1 MDSEENER
9 VKTKYDNIAGIY
21 GVVDLLIPDAW
32 RRRATSFAY
41 DRVLEV
47 GVGTGLNL
55 PYYSDHCQEII
66 GIDVSSRM
74 LDRAREKAA
83 QCKTPVKL
91 EVMDVQDLR
100 LPSGSFDCLVAT
112 FVFCTVPDPIKGLK
126 ECYRVLRPGG
136 RLILLEHMG
145 SDKKVLR
152 RLMNWLNPI
161 AVMLLGDHINRNTAD
176 LVTGARFGTQIMEYL
191 LWDIVRVIV
200 AERTL

>member
-9 VKTKYDNIAGIY
+9 VKTQYDNIAGIY
-21 GVVDLLIPDAW
+21 DVVDLLIPDAW
-32 RRRATSFAY
+32 RRRATGFAY
-41 DRVLEV
+41 GRVLEV

-55 PYYSDHCQEII
+55 PYYLKHCQEIL
-66 GIDVSSRM
+66 GIDVSPRM

-83 QCKTPVKL
+83 QWKTPVKL
-91 EVMDVQDLR
+91 EMMDIQDLP
-100 LPSGSFDCLVAT
+100 LSSGSFDCLIAT
-112 FVFCTVPDPIKGLK
+112 FVFCTVPDPVKGLK
-126 ECYRVLRPGG
+126 ECYRVLKPGG

-176 LVTGARFGTQIMEYL
+176 LVTVAGFRTQIEEHL
-191 LWDIVRVIV
+191 L
-200 AERTL
+200 

>member
-9 VKTKYDNIAGIY
+9 VKTQYDNIAGIY
-21 GVVDLLIPDAW
+21 DVVDLLIPDAW
-32 RRRATSFAY
+32 RRRATGFAY
-41 DRVLEV
+41 CRVLEV

-55 PYYSDHCQEII
+55 PYYLKHCQEIL
-66 GIDVSSRM
+66 GIDVSPRM

-83 QCKTPVKL
+83 QWKTPVKL
-91 EVMDVQDLR
+91 EMMDIQDLP
-100 LPSGSFDCLVAT
+100 LSSGSFDCLIAT
-112 FVFCTVPDPIKGLK
+112 FVFCTVPDPVKGLK
-126 ECYRVLRPGG
+126 ECYRVLKPGG

-176 LVTGARFGTQIMEYL
+176 LVTVAGFRTQIEEHL

-200 AERTL
+200 ADR

>member
-9 VKTKYDNIAGIY
+9 VKTQYDNIAGIY
-21 GVVDLLIPDAW
+21 DVVDLLIPDAW
-32 RRRATSFAY
+32 RRRATGFAY
-41 DRVLEV
+41 GRVLEV

-55 PYYSDHCQEII
+55 PYYLKHCQEIL
-66 GIDVSSRM
+66 GIDVSPRM

-83 QCKTPVKL
+83 QWKTPVKL
-91 EVMDVQDLR
+91 EMMDIQDLP
-100 LPSGSFDCLVAT
+100 LSSGSFDCLIAT
-112 FVFCTVPDPIKGLK
+112 FVFCTVPDPVKGLK
-126 ECYRVLRPGG
+126 ECYRVLKPGG

-176 LVTGARFGTQIMEYL
+176 LVTVAGFRTQIEEHL

-200 AERTL
+200 ADR

>member
-1 MDSEENER
+1 LDSEENER

-74 LDRAREKAA
+74 LDKAREKAA

-100 LPSGSFDCLVAT
+100 LPSAVSIVWWPPLSFAL
-112 FVFCTVPDPIKGLK
+112 
-126 ECYRVLRPGG
+126 Y
-136 RLILLEHMG
+136 
-145 SDKKVLR
+145 
-152 RLMNWLNPI
+152 
-161 AVMLLGDHINRNTAD
+161 
-176 LVTGARFGTQIMEYL
+176 QIPS
-191 LWDIVRVIV
+191 RG
-200 AERTL
+200 

>member
-74 LDRAREKAA
+74 LDRAR
-83 QCKTPVKL
+83 
-91 EVMDVQDLR
+91 
-100 LPSGSFDCLVAT
+100 
-112 FVFCTVPDPIKGLK
+112 
-126 ECYRVLRPGG
+126 
-136 RLILLEHMG
+136 
-145 SDKKVLR
+145 
-152 RLMNWLNPI
+152 
-161 AVMLLGDHINRNTAD
+161 
-176 LVTGARFGTQIMEYL
+176 
-191 LWDIVRVIV
+191 
-200 AERTL
+200 

>member
-1 MDSEENER
+1 MDSEENQR
-9 VKTKYDNIAGIY
+9 IKTQYDNIASIY
-21 GVVDLLIPDAW
+21 DVVDLLIPDAW
-32 RRRATSFAY
+32 RRRATGFAY
-41 DRVLEV
+41 GRVLEV

-55 PYYSDHCQEII
+55 PYYLKHCQEII
-66 GIDVSSRM
+66 GIDVSPRM

-91 EVMDVQDLR
+91 EMMDIQDLP
-100 LPSGSFDCLVAT
+100 LSSGSFDCLIAT
-112 FVFCTVPDPIKGLK
+112 FVFCTVPDPVKGLK
-126 ECYRVLRPGG
+126 ECYRVLKPGG

-176 LVTGARFGTQIMEYL
+176 LVTVAGFRTQIEEHL

-200 AERTL
+200 ADR

>member
-9 VKTKYDNIAGIY
+9 VKTQYDNIARIY
-21 GVVDLLIPDAW
+21 DVVDLLIPDAW
-32 RRRATSFAY
+32 RRRATGFAY
-41 DRVLEV
+41 GRVLEV

-55 PYYSDHCQEII
+55 PYYLKHCQEIL
-66 GIDVSSRM
+66 GIDVSPRM

-83 QCKTPVKL
+83 QWKTPVKL
-91 EVMDVQDLR
+91 EMMDIQDLP
-100 LPSGSFDCLVAT
+100 LSSGSFDCLIAT
-112 FVFCTVPDPIKGLK
+112 FVFCTVPDPVKGLK
-126 ECYRVLRPGG
+126 ECYRVLKPGG

-176 LVTGARFGTQIMEYL
+176 LVTVAGFRTQIEEHL

-200 AERTL
+200 ADR

>member
-9 VKTKYDNIAGIY
+9 VKTQYDNIAGIY
-21 GVVDLLIPDAW
+21 DVVDLLIPDAW
-32 RRRATSFAY
+32 RRRATGFAY
-41 DRVLEV
+41 GRVLEV

-55 PYYSDHCQEII
+55 PYYLKHCQEIL
-66 GIDVSSRM
+66 GIDVSPRM

-83 QCKTPVKL
+83 QWKTPVKL
-91 EVMDVQDLR
+91 EMMDIQDLP
-100 LPSGSFDCLVAT
+100 LSSGSFDCLIAT
-112 FVFCTVPDPIKGLK
+112 FVFCTVPDPVKGLK
-126 ECYRVLRPGG
+126 ECYRVLKAGG

-176 LVTGARFGTQIMEYL
+176 LVTGAGFRTQIEEHL

-200 AERTL
+200 ADR